1 MKSIKKII
9 SLGGF
14 TNSKEFMSH
23 PFWLLR
29 EDKHILDVHLR
40 KLVMRLKDAGVEDSG
55 IKLFKEAFYYFMD
68 NPSHYDGNS
77 GDEELLK
84 IDGYKY
90 GIGLVHDFLDM
101 PSVNFTTT
109 FKRFAI
115 SDAIFIKM
123 CYQAGLSS
131 WNIEKRKFL
140 VILRPL
146 RYLLSWK
153 RRNNNPS
160 TKDALESLITRYS
173 NNYKIDYQNTF
184 NIIGWALFLVIA
196 FYISFIL

>member
-1 MKSIKKII
+1 MKKLKKII

-29 EDKHILDVHLR
+29 EDKAMLDVHLR
-40 KLVMRLKDAGVEDSG
+40 RLVMRLKDAGMSDSG
-55 IKLFKEAFYYFMD
+55 IALFKEAFYYFMD

-84 IDGYKY
+84 IGEYKY
-90 GIGLVHDFLDM
+90 GIGLAHDYLDM

-123 CYQAGLSS
+123 CYDAGLSS

-140 VILRPL
+140 VVLRPL
-146 RYLLSWK
+146 RYLFSWK

-160 TKDALESLITRYS
+160 TKDGLEMLIMRYYD
-173 NNYKIDYQNTF
+173 NYKIDYSSTY
-184 NIIGWALFLVIA
+184 NIIGWALFLILTI
-196 FYISFIL
+196 YISFIL